1 MNDRQL
7 HALTHPLNNA
17 DADLTPYRSIR
28 QRGDGSLL
36 VVVLAVDR

>member
-1 MNDRQL
+1 MDDRQL
-7 HALTHPLNNA
+7 HALTHPLSDAHA
-17 DADLTPYRSIR
+17 DIAPYRSIR